1 MNKKN
6 KLLNGNDLLTKQIR
20 YAFSSSGNM
29 EMDALVTVL
38 ALWHAVKKYFSFV
51 HKRSIHSFNLKDWD
65 RVYRKWQESAHNL
78 KHNNKHFCAR
88 KLDFRR
94 FPIFFYISVFLFV
107 F

>member
-65 RVYRKWQESAHNL
+65 RVENGRNQ
-78 KHNNKHFCAR
+78 
-88 KLDFRR
+88 
-94 FPIFFYISVFLFV
+94 PIISNIIINISVPGN
-107 F
+107 